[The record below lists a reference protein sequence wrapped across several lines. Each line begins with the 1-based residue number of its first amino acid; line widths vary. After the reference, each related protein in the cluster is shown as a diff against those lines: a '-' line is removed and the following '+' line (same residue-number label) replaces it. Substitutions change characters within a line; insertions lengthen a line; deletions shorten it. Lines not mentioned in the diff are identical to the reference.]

1 MKVLLVDDA
10 EFVRMSLKKVLDS
23 SPYEFTYYEAA
34 TGTEALEGY
43 KKYQPDFV
51 IMDIT
56 MPELNGIE
64 AVQQIK
70 AIDADAKIIMCSA
83 LGYQEKVVEAISAGA
98 LDFIVKPYEA
108 DKIIK
113 TIEKVMKL

>member
-10 EFVRMSLKKVLDS
+10 AFVRMSLQKILDNS
-23 SPYEFTYYEAA
+23 QYDFTYYEAS
-34 TGTEALEGY
+34 TGKEAMSAY
-43 KKYQPDFV
+43 KAYKPDFV

-56 MPELNGIE
+56 MPELNGIQ
-64 AVQQIK
+64 AVKEIK
-70 AIDADAKIIMCSA
+70 EIDSEAKIIMCSA

-108 DKIIK
+108 SKVIK

>member
-10 EFVRMSLKKVLDS
+10 AFVRMSLMKVLDS
-23 SPYEFTYYEAA
+23 SKYDFSYYEAS
-34 TGTEALEGY
+34 TGIEALEMY
-43 KKYQPDFV
+43 KLYKPDLV

-56 MPELNGIE
+56 MPELDGIE
-64 AVQQIK
+64 AVQKIK
-70 AIDADAKIIMCSA
+70 GIDNDAKIIMCSA
-83 LGYQEKVVEAISAGA
+83 LGYQEKVLQAITAGA

-108 DKIIK
+108 SKVIG